1 MASNPFAPP
10 KAEVADV
17 VPGRAVA
24 PALWNPNAAAN
35 WSLLFSPVFGAF
47 LQMKN
52 WQALGEPAKASA
64 SKTWAAIGLIVFV
77 ALALASA
84 FLPERPMD
92 GISRAVAIGLLLSW
106 YFASARQQTAYVKAR
121 FGSDYPRRGWLKPLF
136 LAVLAVLG
144 FVVALGLLGFLVGL
158 VLGGPRD

>member
-17 VPGRAVA
+17 APGRAA

-52 WQALGEPAKASA
+52 WEALGEPDKASA
-64 SKTWAAIGLIVFV
+64 SGRWAAIGVVVFV
-77 ALALASA
+77 VLALASA

-92 GISRAVAIGLLLSW
+92 GISRAVAIGLLFAW
-106 YFASARQQTAYVKAR
+106 YFASGRQQAAFVKAR
-121 FGSDYPRRGWLKPLF
+121 FGKDYPRRGWLKPLA
-136 LAVLAVLG
+136 LAVLAVIG
-144 FVVALGLLGFLVGL
+144 FVVALGLIGFVIGL
-158 VLGGPRD
+158 VLGGR